1 MFIVPVILTGI
12 YLVLDYLDFPWFE
25 SQSLIRVGIATIWIT
40 YTLVALGDTIAQSL
54 GLWTVTMNSIY

>member
-25 SQSLIRVGIATIWIT
+25 NQSLIRVGIATIWIT

-54 GLWTVTMNSIY
+54 GLWTVTMSIY